1 MFHENNEVMEYF
13 TLKADTRMSH
23 GSSVFFFFFYSLPW
37 LGLENQYI
45 HQLLFHVL
53 HFLQSQELL

>member
-1 MFHENNEVMEYF
+1 MFHENDEVMEYF

-23 GSSVFFFFFYSLPW
+23 GSSVFYSLPW
-37 LGLENQYI
+37 LGLEVQYI